1 MLTYE
6 QAADLVLTRLIKIWD
21 VDATPYVSPNGF
33 EDDRY
38 FMVPWNTREFMVD
51 GDMSKMLINNVVTFV
66 DKETGVIDM
75 LPMTENFDRV
85 DAMREINLS
94 N

>member
-6 QAADLVLTRLIKIWD
+6 QAADLVLIRLIKIWD
-21 VDATPYVSPNGF
+21 VDATPYVDPVGY

-38 FMVPWNTREFMVD
+38 FLVPWNTREYLVD
-51 GDMSKMLINNVVTFV
+51 NDMSKMLVNNVATFV

-75 LPMTENFDRV
+75 LPMTDNFERV
-85 DAMREINLS
+85 NAMRELS
-94 N
+94 PK